1 MVEELHLTPK
11 NMTDYLQLGEWGE
24 SLAAA
29 FLKEKGYLILETN
42 WRHQRAEV
50 DIIAMDGEILVFVEV
65 KTRSSDY
72 FGPPE
77 IFVTPRKEQLLIRAA
92 HAYMK
97 QIDHHWEIRFDIVS
111 ILSRSREDYRIEH
124 LPDAFWPGSW

>member
-1 MVEELHLTPK
+1 MAKH
-11 NMTDYLQLGEWGE
+11 LQLGVWGE
-24 SLAAA
+24 KTAKA
-29 FLKEKGYLILETN
+29 FLLQKGFQILEAN

-50 DIIAMDGEILVFVEV
+50 DLIAKDDAILVFVEV

-77 IFVTPRKEQLLIRAA
+77 SFVTPQKEKLMVRAA

-97 QIDHHWEIRFDIVS
+97 KIEHDWEIRFDIVS
-111 ILSRSREDYRIEH
+111 ILKSGDEDYQIEH
-124 LPDAFWPGSW
+124 IEDAFWPGTW

>member
-1 MVEELHLTPK
+1 MAKH
-11 NMTDYLQLGEWGE
+11 LQLGVWGE
-24 SLAAA
+24 KTAKT
-29 FLKEKGYLILETN
+29 FLLQKGFQILETN

-50 DIIAMDGEILVFVEV
+50 DIIAKEEGILVFIEV

-77 IFVTPRKEQLLIRAA
+77 SFVTPQKEKLLVRAA

-97 QIDHHWEIRFDIVS
+97 QIGHDWEIRFDIVS
-111 ILSRSREDYRIEH
+111 ILHKSNNNYQLEH
-124 LPDAFWPGSW
+124 LEDAFWPGTW

>member
-1 MVEELHLTPK
+1 ME
-11 NMTDYLQLGEWGE
+11 
-24 SLAAA
+24 
-29 FLKEKGYLILETN
+29 
-42 WRHQRAEV
+42 
-50 DIIAMDGEILVFVEV
+50 GEILVFIEV

-77 IFVTPRKEQLLIRAA
+77 TFVTPQKEQLLVRAA

-97 QIDHHWEIRFDIVS
+97 KIKHDWEIRFDIIS
-111 ILSRSREDYRIEH
+111 ILSRSREDYEIRH